1 MISQP
6 LSPFPIRADSHPG
19 SRVAPGSCDPLVC
32 VAALLRADAPQ
43 ALLLG
48 PVGVLWPCTGYK
60 RASKVASLH
69 RRGWGALWGQ
79 FGLGARRGEYS
90 TLLCFSFPCWFAVL
104 LSHPPF
110 LLPWCRVP
118 VPPAQPSN
126 LEMSPKC
133 GVQEV
138 PPGVALC
145 TSSPALNDRALLCSV
160 LRSCPYITC

>member
-1 MISQP
+1 MTLWCVWQHCSE
-6 LSPFPIRADSHPG
+6 LMHPKLCFWDLL
-19 SRVAPGSCDPLVC
+19 VSCGP
-32 VAALLRADAPQ
+32 ALGIKGLQKLPHCI
-43 ALLLG
+43 G
-48 PVGVLWPCTGYK
+48 EVGVPYG
-60 RASKVASLH
+60 VSL
-69 RRGWGALWGQ
+69 GWV
-79 FGLGARRGEYS
+79 LGGES
-90 TLLCFSFPCWFAVL
+90 TALCFSFPCLFAVL

-126 LEMSPKC
+126 LETSPKC

-145 TSSPALNDRALLCSV
+145 TSSLALNDRALLCSV